1 VVPSEAA
8 VWYYFREVDY
18 EHIRENF
25 ESANVI
31 ADAAARMTGTTVTR
45 RTVGSAWPMHF
56 NRPIAEAQDR
66 NIALVGMPQWS
77 EADQTLARALQK
89 EIGASVEGLK
99 TKVEEL
105 KPPRDEKAGGPSDD
119 IGDVAWNVP
128 TVYLWYPANI
138 PKLPGHSWEN
148 AVAMA
153 TPIAHKGSTAG
164 AKVQV
169 ATALDLLL
177 STELRSQA
185 WAYFNDVQTKDQKY
199 VPLVAPEDQPAIEM
213 NKEKMAR
220 FLPELRKLYYDPARY
235 RTYLEQ
241 LGITY
246 PTVR

>member
-1 VVPSEAA
+1 LNRIRQQQSRREDYIGPWLPEPVSTERGPAESVEMAESVSMAMLVVLETLSPLERA
-8 VWYYFREVDY
+8 VFVLREVFAFDY
-18 EHIRENF
+18 EEI
-25 ESANVI
+25 
-31 ADAAARMTGTTVTR
+31 
-45 RTVGSAWPMHF
+45 GSA
-56 NRPIAEAQDR
+56 
-66 NIALVGMPQWS
+66 
-77 EADQTLARALQK
+77 
-89 EIGASVEGLK
+89 VEGLK
-99 TKVEEL
+99 TKVEEM
-105 KPPRDEKAGGPSDD
+105 KPPRDEKFGGASDD
-119 IGDVAWNVP
+119 IGDIAWNVP

-177 STELRSQA
+177 VPELRDQA
-185 WAYFNDVQTKDQKY
+185 WAYFRDVQTRDQKY
-199 VPLVAPEDQPAIEM
+199 VPLMSPDDVAAVEM
-213 NKEKMAR
+213 NREKMAR
-220 FLPELRKLYYDPARY
+220 FLPGLRKLYYDPARY